1 MRPAGEQSKRIRRS
15 IYELLNITAE
25 EVAAQPIVRHEVI
38 KKMCSVR
45 QRNPGAPSSY
55 IYCLRASESPE
66 AQAYL
71 KAYDSIPRH
80 NRPYANLE
88 IICTAIKI
96 SPWRMF
102 EVIAGAAERIA
113 LQSSRLVSAL
123 NQPAMVEKTI
133 ERAMDDN
140 REDAVDYVGM
150 FHKATGYLPT
160 PKSAQTTI
168 NVQQNATA
176 QASAAPQIAVVAA
189 PPPEQ
194 TIRKLADRFN
204 ERRALP
210 PTTAVPMPDAEPTRE
225 SVAVDAEYEDE
236 DDR

>member
-1 MRPAGEQSKRIRRS
+1 MTQQSVAELRARAYEQLDLKPERTREVPRI
-15 IYELLNITAE
+15 TD
-25 EVAAQPIVRHEVI
+25 EVRKILTGI
-38 KKMCSVR
+38 
-45 QRNPGAPSSY
+45 RNANPTAPSDY
-55 IYCLRASESPE
+55 IYYLRATDAKE
-66 AQAYL
+66 ARVFL
-71 KAYDSIPRH
+71 DVYDSIPRI
-80 NRPYANLE
+80 YARTLPIEAFCVAAN
-88 IICTAIKI
+88 I
-96 SPWRMF
+96 SPL
-102 EVIAGAAERIA
+102 RIIEI
-113 LQSSRLVSAL
+113 LVSTCVRLNTQAAAIIAASNHPRVVDKTVEMAL
-123 NQPAMVEKTI
+123 TDDGI
-133 ERAMDDN
+133 EDRN
-140 REDAVDYVGM
+140 VL
-150 FHKATGYLPT
+150 HKAVGFLPT

-210 PTTAVPMPDAEPTRE
+210 PTTAVPMPDAELARE